1 MSQNCRVKLGCFFL
15 VQGPL
20 VKVFMFFTFLQEID
34 CLRLIYH
41 DKKKSS
47 FEPLLER
54 DSSVSIHR
62 RNIRLLAIEMYK
74 IKHVLYPVIFSETFL
89 SGNKNLRRNLGVSI
103 PRIKRVKVLS
113 VTWMENRL

>member
-1 MSQNCRVKLGCFFL
+1 
-15 VQGPL
+15 
-20 VKVFMFFTFLQEID
+20 
-34 CLRLIYH
+34 
-41 DKKKSS
+41 
-47 FEPLLER
+47 
-54 DSSVSIHR
+54 
-62 RNIRLLAIEMYK
+62 MYK